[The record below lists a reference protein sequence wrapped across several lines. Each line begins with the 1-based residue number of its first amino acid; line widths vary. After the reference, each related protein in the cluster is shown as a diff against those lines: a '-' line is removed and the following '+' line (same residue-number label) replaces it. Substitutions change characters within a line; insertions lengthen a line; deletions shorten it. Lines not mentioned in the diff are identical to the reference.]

1 MSLNKICENIY
12 SEVQGTIAMAV
23 VDLSTG
29 LLLAVHHQVAH
40 FDQTYLDA
48 VSAAAVD
55 MFRGRNVKAVE
66 TMLSEQRKKPAHNSI
81 KEIQMTTD
89 GTFHFMAILPD
100 KPDILA
106 ILITTQRT
114 SLGMGWTVLRRALP
128 EITKMAP

>member
-1 MSLNKICENIY
+1 MSLNKICQDIY
-12 SEVQGTIAMAV
+12 NEVQGTIAMAV

-29 LLLAVHHQVAH
+29 LPLAVYHQVPH
-40 FDQTYLDA
+40 FDQGYLDA
-48 VSAAAVD
+48 VSSAAVD
-55 MFRGRNVKAVE
+55 MFRGKTVKTVE
-66 TMLSEQRKKPAHNSI
+66 AMLSEQRKKPANNAI

-114 SLGMGWTVLRRALP
+114 SLGMGWTVLRRAIPNLT
-128 EITKMAP
+128 ELAP